1 MMRRRLGRDDSPPG
15 AAFAWLAPCWTHGSA
30 RYDATMS
37 EERRASILIV
47 DDDASVR
54 ELLKLQLVGEGYE
67 VELADDAIV
76 AGRALM
82 RTPPDLMLVDV
93 AMPYLDGLDFVATLK
108 ADTTVPDV
116 PVVFITGHGEV
127 LSRAQALGV
136 ECLMKPFTAEELL
149 EVVRRELQLRP
160 PRRRARL
167 DYLSAST

>member
-1 MMRRRLGRDDSPPG
+1 M
-15 AAFAWLAPCWTHGSA
+15 
-30 RYDATMS
+30 TMS
-37 EERRASILIV
+37 EETRAYILIV

-108 ADTTVPDV
+108 ADTRVPEV

-136 ECLMKPFTAEELL
+136 ECLMKPFTTEELL

>member
-1 MMRRRLGRDDSPPG
+1 M
-15 AAFAWLAPCWTHGSA
+15 T
-30 RYDATMS
+30 TTS
-37 EERRASILIV
+37 EETRAYILIV

-93 AMPYLDGLDFVATLK
+93 AMPYLDGVDFVAALK

-127 LSRAQALGV
+127 LGRAQALGV
-136 ECLMKPFTAEELL
+136 ECLMKPFTTEELL

>member
-1 MMRRRLGRDDSPPG
+1 MSGTTRHRCEG
-15 AAFAWLAPCWTHGSA
+15 ALVTMT
-30 RYDATMS
+30 TMS
-37 EERRASILIV
+37 EERRAYILIV

-82 RTPPDLMLVDV
+82 RTPPDLMLVDI
-93 AMPYLDGLDFVATLK
+93 AMPYLDGLDFVAALK

-116 PVVFITGHGEV
+116 PAVFITAREDV
-127 LSRAQALGV
+127 AERARTLAV
-136 ECLMKPFTAEELL
+136 PCLRKPFSFEQLL
-149 EVVRRELQLRP
+149 AVVRRELQLRP

>member
-1 MMRRRLGRDDSPPG
+1 M
-15 AAFAWLAPCWTHGSA
+15 T
-30 RYDATMS
+30 TTS
-37 EERRASILIV
+37 EETRAYILIV

-54 ELLKLQLVGEGYE
+54 ELLKLRLVGEGYE

-93 AMPYLDGLDFVATLK
+93 AMPYLDGVDFVAALK

-127 LSRAQALGV
+127 LGRAQALGV
-136 ECLMKPFTAEELL
+136 ECLMKPFTTEEIL

>member
-1 MMRRRLGRDDSPPG
+1 M
-15 AAFAWLAPCWTHGSA
+15 T
-30 RYDATMS
+30 TMS
-37 EERRASILIV
+37 EETRAYILIV

-93 AMPYLDGLDFVATLK
+93 AMPYLDGVDFVAALK
-108 ADTTVPDV
+108 ADTTVPEV

-136 ECLMKPFTAEELL
+136 ECLMKPFTTEELL

-167 DYLSAST
+167 DYRSAST

>member
-1 MMRRRLGRDDSPPG
+1 MT
-15 AAFAWLAPCWTHGSA
+15 A
-30 RYDATMS
+30 MS
-37 EERRASILIV
+37 EERRAQILIV

-93 AMPYLDGLDFVATLK
+93 AMPYVDGLDFVAALK
-108 ADTTVPDV
+108 ADTTVPEV
-116 PVVFITGHGEV
+116 PVVFITARDDVAG
-127 LSRAQALGV
+127 RARTLAV
-136 ECLMKPFTAEELL
+136 PCLRKPFTFEQLL
-149 EVVRRELQLRP
+149 QVVRRELQLRP

-167 DYLSAST
+167 DSLSAST